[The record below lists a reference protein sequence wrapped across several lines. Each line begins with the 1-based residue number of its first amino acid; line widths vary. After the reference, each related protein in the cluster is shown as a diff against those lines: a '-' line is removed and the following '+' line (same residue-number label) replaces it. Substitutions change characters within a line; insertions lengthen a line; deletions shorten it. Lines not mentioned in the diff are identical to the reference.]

1 MTRLLLSAVFALALA
16 LVIIPGSIFGA
27 LARVFF
33 ILASFVSIL
42 NLATGGWHIRPVEW
56 RWGLLCMLYILAGI
70 LSASFSPRPELGFLD
85 AGRQFFIVVMS
96 IAMLIHFRRAEE
108 CYSYRRYLALPAL
121 LGAAT
126 IIGGFL
132 LIKGLPTPEN
142 LSDLAAFKFE
152 MDERYG
158 VNPNPLSFAV
168 LLVFVL
174 SWREQ
179 GRERPWW
186 FFPYVIF
193 VLTSIVLSGA
203 RTSLIVLVGA
213 LAMVRLLR
221 KRPSGIKVFFAI
233 VATLLGIAAA
243 SILIGDQDPG
253 ETLFWLSDVTTG
265 RSELWGAALAKFV
278 ERPLLGWG
286 AMTWDLDL
294 PHYLT
299 LYSSDMAR
307 FEDLGSGAFHSAYL
321 TQLAEKGLL
330 GFGVEVVIL
339 VYLMLASLRIYW
351 QRDLLSGEDRRIAV
365 IAPTWTILLLL
376 RGFSEQGGL
385 LGYANAGVDFIA
397 YAGAALIL
405 STYGRCRVW
414 RYAQ

>member
-1 MTRLLLSAVFALALA
+1 MKKSFVSVVFALGLT
-16 LVIIPGSIFGA
+16 LVIIPGSIFGT

-33 ILASFVSIL
+33 VLASFAAISC
-42 NLATGGWHIRPVEW
+42 LASSGWRIRSVEW
-56 RWGLLCMLYILAGI
+56 RWGMLCMLYILAGG
-70 LSASFSPRPELGFLD
+70 LSAIFSPRPELGFID
-85 AGRQFFIVVMS
+85 AGRQAFIALMS
-96 IAMLIHFRRAEE
+96 LAMLIHFRRADE
-108 CYSYRRYLALPAL
+108 CRSYRRYLALPAV

-126 IIGGFL
+126 IVGGFL
-132 LIKGLPTPEN
+132 LVKGVPTPEN

-168 LLVFVL
+168 LLAFVL
-174 SWREQ
+174 SWCER

-186 FFPYVIF
+186 FLPYVTF

-203 RTSLIVLVGA
+203 RTSLVVLVGA
-213 LAMVRLLR
+213 LVFVRLLR
-221 KRPSGIKVFFAI
+221 QPPSGIKGFFAI
-233 VATLLGIAAA
+233 LAILVGVLLALVLV
-243 SILIGDQDPG
+243 SYQDFG
-253 ETLFWLSDVTTG
+253 EALFWLSDVTTG

-299 LYSSDMAR
+299 LYSSEMTR

-330 GFGVEVVIL
+330 GFGVEMAIVG
-339 VYLMLASLRIYW
+339 YLMLASLRLYW
-351 QRDLLSGEDRRIAV
+351 QRDLLSGEDSRIAV

-405 STYGRCRVW
+405 STYSRCRAW
-414 RYAQ
+414 RHAK